1 MLYSGACNRRS
12 LCATCLPITFLLIA
26 KLSFE
31 PPIFD
36 DILTF
41 FKVDFS
47 DEQLPRDRKASEGA
61 ARCYRWGLNLAGGDE
76 ETAAESPRLLPLKLA
91 AVQECHHAY
100 SNQPG
105 KP

>member
-1 MLYSGACNRRS
+1 VLSSGACNRRS

-31 PPIFD
+31 SPIFD

-47 DEQLPRDRKASEGA
+47 GEQLPRDWKQMKA
-61 ARCYRWGLNLAGGDE
+61 ARAVIAG
-76 ETAAESPRLLPLKLA
+76 A
-91 AVQECHHAY
+91 
-100 SNQPG
+100 
-105 KP
+105 